1 MPLNDAAY
9 RNIFVQFFPAQCGA
23 ICPQRNLPE
32 LFFACVAQQFET
44 GGGETYLAAIR
55 EFDENDATRHPDAGV
70 LCTSHPRRFEGRVQI
85 QVVAVIEEIFT
96 QGGNV
101 NVSTNT
107 HCYDDGKHGC
117 AGVWCWV
124 GVGLELFD
132 IDTVLREKSGQ
143 IAHNAGVIH
152 GHHFHSIR
160 NRRLRL
166 LPLLGPFVNDGET

>member
-1 MPLNDAAY
+1 MKRKRRPEGRLFTVRLLHSSCHRKRKLEMPPNDAAY
-9 RNIFVQFFPAQCGA
+9 RNIFVQFFPAQCSA
-23 ICPQRNLPE
+23 ICPQRNLLE

-124 GVGLELFD
+124 GVGLED
-132 IDTVLREKSGQ
+132 RKST
-143 IAHNAGVIH
+143 
-152 GHHFHSIR
+152 
-160 NRRLRL
+160 RL
-166 LPLLGPFVNDGET
+166 NSSH